1 MPTYTAEYLF
11 DGSQIRKNA
20 FISINEN
27 GVIEDLGQ
35 AQKEMNIDK
44 HFPGLLMPGFI
55 NTHCHL
61 ELSHLKAKVDTGT
74 GLLPFLSSV
83 VQFRDVDQ
91 KEIDEAIAFNDNFMW
106 ENGIQAC
113 GDISNKADTFA
124 VKESSP
130 IRYYTFI
137 EMFDLLQ
144 ENLTDMFFG
153 QYKEVFDACKET
165 GGNKFSASPHA
176 PYSVTPGMFN
186 KINSLNSGTRT
197 ISIHNQET
205 PHENAYFQDKTGDF
219 TAFFKRLGF
228 DDSAFSPINKDSIY
242 YATENMDKKHR
253 TLFVH
258 NTTSQA
264 KNIQDA
270 KDWGNPYW
278 ATCPNAN
285 LYIENSLPN
294 YQTFIDCDAKMT
306 IGTDSLSSNWQLSVL
321 EEIKTIQRYN
331 SFIPVA
337 TLLQWSTK
345 NGAEALGFDDKL
357 GSFEKG
363 KNPGLIHLS
372 NFNGNSLQDCEVS
385 RIK

>member
-11 DGSQIRKNA
+11 DGSQIHKDA
-20 FISINEN
+20 FIRCNEN
-27 GVIEDLGQ
+27 GEIEELGQ
-35 AQKEMNIDK
+35 AQKGMPCEK
-44 HFPGLLMPGFI
+44 HFSGLLMPGFI

-61 ELSHLKAKVDTGT
+61 ELSHLKGKVDTGT
-74 GLLPFLSSV
+74 GLLPFLSNV

-91 KEIDEAIAFNDNFMW
+91 EEIDHAIAYNNKYMW
-106 ENGIQAC
+106 DNGIQAC

-124 VKESSP
+124 VKEASP

-144 ENLTDMFFG
+144 DNLTEMFFG
-153 QYKEVFDACKET
+153 QYKEVFDACKEI
-165 GGNKFSASPHA
+165 GGNKYSASPHA
-176 PYSVTPGMFN
+176 PYSVSQGMFA
-186 KINSLNSGTRT
+186 KINSLNSGNRT

-205 PHENAYFQDKTGDF
+205 PHENAYFQNKTGDF

-228 DDSAFSPINKDSIY
+228 DDSNFSPIQKDSIY
-242 YATENMDKKHR
+242 YATEQLDNKHK

-258 NTTSQA
+258 NTTSNAQ
-264 KNIQDA
+264 NIKDA
-270 KDWGNPYW
+270 QKWGDPYW

-285 LYIENSLPN
+285 LYIENTLPD
-294 YQTFIDCDAKMT
+294 YQTFIDCNAKMT

-321 EEIKTIQRYN
+321 EELKTIQRYN
-331 SFIPVA
+331 SFIPIE

-345 NGAEALGFDDKL
+345 NGAEALSFNDTL
-357 GSFEKG
+357 GTFEIG
-363 KNPGLIHLS
+363 KTPGIIHLS
-372 NFNGNSLQDCEVS
+372 NFDGNSIIECDVH